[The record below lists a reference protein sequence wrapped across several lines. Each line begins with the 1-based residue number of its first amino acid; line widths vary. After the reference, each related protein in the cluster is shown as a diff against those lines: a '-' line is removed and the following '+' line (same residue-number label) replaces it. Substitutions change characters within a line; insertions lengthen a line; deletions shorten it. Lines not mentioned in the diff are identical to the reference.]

1 MQLLDTKKY
10 GFLLILLFSAA
21 LVVVSCGDDEPD
33 DPETCETT
41 GLTYDNYAED
51 FINSTCATSGCHDAN
66 AIESVGNYETYESL
80 TGAMSFDKIKGAI
93 NHEAGFSN
101 MPKGQTQLDS
111 CSIAK
116 LSAWIDAGA
125 PEN

>member
-1 MQLLDTKKY
+1 MQLLDIRKF
-10 GFLLILLFSAA
+10 GFLLVVLLSTT
-21 LVVVSCGDDEPD
+21 LIIVSCGDDEE

-41 GLTYDNYAED
+41 GLTYENYAKD
-51 FINSTCATSGCHDAN
+51 FLNSNCVSSGCHDAD
-66 AIESVGNYETYESL
+66 AIESVGNYETYEATTTSINFIR
-80 TGAMSFDKIKGAI
+80 MKGAI

-101 MPKGQTQLDS
+101 MPKGGSKLDS